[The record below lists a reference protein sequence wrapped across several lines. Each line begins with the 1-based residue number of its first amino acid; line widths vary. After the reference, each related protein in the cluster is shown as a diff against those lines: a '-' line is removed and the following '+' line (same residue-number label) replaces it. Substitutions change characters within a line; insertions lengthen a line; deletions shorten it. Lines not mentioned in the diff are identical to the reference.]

1 MYKRFVKRILD
12 IVIALIALPFFC
24 LFFIILAPIIF
35 FTDKGPVFY
44 NAPRLGKKGKVFNM
58 YKFRS
63 MYVTAPDIR
72 NADGSTFNGANDP
85 RVTKIGRFM
94 RKTSLDEI
102 PQILNVLKGDM
113 SLVGPRAFLATSGK
127 SYEEVDEKRQK
138 RLTVRPG
145 ITGYSQAYYRNS
157 IGLEEKIEKDCYYVD
172 RVSFGMDL
180 KILFRTVV
188 SVFKR
193 ENVYVNTDA
202 GGNGAKGE

>member
-1 MYKRFVKRILD
+1 
-12 IVIALIALPFFC
+12 
-24 LFFIILAPIIF
+24 
-35 FTDKGPVFY
+35 
-44 NAPRLGKKGKVFNM
+44 
-58 YKFRS
+58 
-63 MYVTAPDIR
+63 
-72 NADGSTFNGANDP
+72 
-85 RVTKIGRFM
+85 
-94 RKTSLDEI
+94 
-102 PQILNVLKGDM
+102 M

-127 SYEEVDEKRQK
+127 SYEEMDEKRQK